1 MEHLIFFFNFILFFS
16 EICGEACLVGVQ
28 TLDIQF
34 GRTINPASIPVLNS
48 QHCFDPFFA
57 SHNC

>member
-1 MEHLIFFFNFILFFS
+1 MEHLIFFFFFFFP

-28 TLDIQF
+28 TLGIQF
-34 GRTINPASIPVLNS
+34 GRTINPASIPAVLNS
-48 QHCFDPFFA
+48 QHRFDPFFA